1 MTLPILPAAFDLD
14 ALIGSSWLREHGL
27 PIVIIL
33 SVAYLIRSFGSL
45 VVKRLIRQA
54 MNHRPFPT
62 PGDRKKRISTLNSIS
77 GTSLNILTFI
87 IGGLMVI
94 NELGVNTSPILAS
107 AGFIS
112 LTIGFGAQALI
123 RDFMAGL
130 FITAENQ
137 YRVGDIVELQTSVS
151 RIKGTV
157 EHVTTRATVLRDTSG
172 YIHHVPNG
180 GIITSTNKTMDYRYL
195 NEEITVDRRTDL
207 KKLEHIINHIGEEL
221 VAIPEFEHYLR
232 QPLKMQGITRLDD
245 NGLSVRIRGKISPG
259 NTDALK
265 SELFTRL
272 NTAFIKHSIKL
283 TKHIEE

>member
-1 MTLPILPAAFDLD
+1 MTVSILLATIDLD
-14 ALIGSSWLREHGL
+14 MLTGSSWLREHGL
-27 PIVIIL
+27 PIVVIL
-33 SVAYLIRSFGSL
+33 SVAYLIRSFGAL
-45 VVKRLIRQA
+45 IIRRLIRQA

-62 PGDRKKRISTLNSIS
+62 PTDRKKRISTLNSITS
-77 GTSLNILTFI
+77 TSLNIMTFI
-87 IGGLMVI
+87 IGGLMII

-151 RIKGTV
+151 RVKGTV
-157 EHVTTRATVLRDTSG
+157 EHVTTRATVLRDITG
-172 YIHHVPNG
+172 YIHHIPNG

-195 NEEITVDRRTDL
+195 NEELTVDRKTDL

-221 VAIPEFEHYLR
+221 MALPEFEHYLR
-232 QPLKMQGITRLDD
+232 QPLTMQGVTRLDD
-245 NGLSVRIRGKISPG
+245 AGLSVRIKGKISPG

-265 SELFTRL
+265 SELFSRL

-283 TKHIEE
+283 TKRTEE